1 MPVINSE
8 IDRRTKKEAFWAEGI
23 VEYVKLDKFDEMKVS
38 YIKVAGQ
45 PDKKI
50 ESTHKAS
57 LLIKEKGAG
66 ADDKGVWVSLGEV
79 KLHPEHENLQ
89 VKDGDK
95 WITIEKGV
103 EVTMDVK
110 PSEWNGKTYY
120 NSSKGKITV
129 LSTEGVQQAQSSS
142 KGGNKPSNNEGSKPN
157 YKKRDTVGIETGH
170 AVNGALELLRAGVKG
185 DAFDLAGVVQSA
197 TVTLKAEIAKDR
209 GVDVTDYDLGA
220 SVGHAIL
227 NACRDH
233 TGKTVTAEEIIESAR
248 EVLALSDKVAA
259 AIRGMSTPVQEV
271 KKETKKVEK
280 KEPAPKEPE
289 PVVQDFDDD
298 IPFAPIGLQYGR
310 NFLHCF

>member
-8 IDRRTKKEAFWAEGI
+8 IDRRTKQEAFWAEGI
-23 VEYVKLDKFDEMKVS
+23 VEYVKLDKFAEMKVS

-57 LLIKEKGAG
+57 LLIKEKGAS
-66 ADDKGVWVSLGEV
+66 ADDKGVWVGLGEV

-89 VKDGDK
+89 VKVGDD
-95 WITIEKGV
+95 WVTIEKGV
-103 EVTMDVK
+103 EVTLDVK
-110 PSEWNGKTYY
+110 VSQSGDRTFY

-129 LSTEGVQQAQSSS
+129 LSTDGVAAKTEKADKGAQ
-142 KGGNKPSNNEGSKPN
+142 KGSGQTYG
-157 YKKRDTVGIETGH
+157 KKRDTVGIETGH

-185 DAFDLAGVVQSA
+185 DSFDLAGLVQSA
-197 TVTLKAEIAKDR
+197 TVTLKAEVAKER

-233 TGKTVTAEEIIESAR
+233 SGKTVTVDQIIAAAR
-248 EVLALSDKVAA
+248 DVLALSDKVAA
-259 AIRGMSTPVQEV
+259 AIRGNAAPAEKPKATKP
-271 KKETKKVEK
+271 KKETA
-280 KEPAPKEPE
+280 PAQPEPE
-289 PVVQDFDDD
+289 VQDDTPEPSVDFDDD
-298 IPFAPIGLQYGR
+298 IPF
-310 NFLHCF
+310 